1 MVIEDNDKVPKIT
14 REVIRAV
21 PGSKLGRHYGNEL
34 SFILPQ
40 DDESV
45 EHFANLF
52 KLVSI
57 FICQQRSRIP
67 WSDMIIKYLKSK
79 LLFQRE
85 ETLGGKP
92 TYGKFHMF
100 NGFYF

>member
-21 PGSKLGRHYGNEL
+21 PGSKFGRHYGNEL

-57 FICQQRSRIP
+57 FICHQTPGLGRLRSHIP
-67 WSDMIIKYLKSK
+67 WSDTILKAKHEFII
-79 LLFQRE
+79 
-85 ETLGGKP
+85 
-92 TYGKFHMF
+92 
-100 NGFYF
+100 